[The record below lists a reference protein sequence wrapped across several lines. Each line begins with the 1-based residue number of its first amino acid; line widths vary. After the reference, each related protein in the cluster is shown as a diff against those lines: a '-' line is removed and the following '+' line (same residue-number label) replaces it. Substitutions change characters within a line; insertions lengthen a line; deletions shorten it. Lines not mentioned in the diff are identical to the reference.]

1 MAGPNKFLE
10 DLTSIHGAMLELSR
24 VSLATS
30 ARLAH
35 FMQHCPTC

>member
-24 VSLATS
+24 VSLATTI
-30 ARLAH
+30 RRPH
-35 FMQHCPTC
+35 FMQHCPLC